1 MFSFWRK
8 LRRKEILESEF
19 PEDYKKLI
27 SKNVPLYR
35 CLEQVEQRK
44 LESLVRILLSEKR
57 FVGAG
62 GLDLT
67 EEMCVAIA
75 ARACLLVLRRTEL
88 DDPLYPDLG
97 SIVVYPHSYK
107 ARVERRDGYVVTE
120 GEEQRLGESW
130 QHGTLVLSWQAVRQ
144 GAAIPDDGHDV
155 VLHEF
160 AHQLDGQDGVMN
172 GTPEL
177 ASSAGYSDWARV
189 FTEEFEALRAKV
201 DANQRTDIDAYAAT
215 NPAEFFAV
223 VSEEFF
229 ENPSRLKRNHPELYR
244 ELAGYYRLDPLQLLE
259 VAEVG
264 GA

>member
-8 LRRKEILESEF
+8 LQRKEILESEF

-35 CLEQVEQRK
+35 CLDAAEQRK
-44 LESLVRILLSEKR
+44 LECLVRILLAEKR

-62 GLDLT
+62 GLELT

-75 ARACLLVLRRTEL
+75 ARACLLVLRRIEL
-88 DDPLYPDLG
+88 DGPLYPELG
-97 SIVVYPHSYK
+97 SIVVYPHAYK
-107 ARVERRDGYVVTE
+107 AHVQRHDGYVVTE

-177 ASSAGYSDWARV
+177 STSAGYSHWAKT
-189 FTEEFEALRAKV
+189 FTEEFEALRAKL
-201 DANQRTDIDAYAAT
+201 DANERTDIDAYAAT

-229 ENPSRLKRNHPELYR
+229 ETPEKLQSQHVELYR
-244 ELAGYYRLDPLQLLE
+244 ELAGYYRIDPLQLL
-259 VAEVG
+259 AEG
-264 GA
+264 DRD